1 MANIRVTWQLPTTRE
16 SGRPLSVSEIQ
27 GVEIALSADGG
38 QNFVVIDTFPPT
50 VVETTVT
57 ELEDG
62 EWHVRGVVI
71 AGKRSQPVTRSI
83 VIDTS
88 APSSL
93 PDLTLQLA

>member
-38 QNFVVIDTFPPT
+38 QNFVVIDTFPPNVT
-50 VVETTVT
+50 ETMIT

-71 AGKRSQPVTRSI
+71 AGKRSQPVVRSI

-88 APSSL
+88 APG
-93 PDLTLQLA
+93 PLQELKLELL

>member
-1 MANIRVTWQLPTTRE
+1 MANVRVRWQLPTTRE
-16 SGRPLSVSEIQ
+16 SGRPLPISEIQ

-38 QNFVVIDTFPPT
+38 QNFAVLDTFAPS
-50 VVETTVT
+50 VLETTIT

-62 EWHVRGVVI
+62 EWHVRGVVV
-71 AGKRSQPVTRSI
+71 AGKRSQPVIRSI

-93 PDLTLQLA
+93 SELTLQLE